1 MKILGRT
8 LAIIAFLTLTAQTV
22 RHAYLLWLEPR
33 DSALDKYDRPLKGE
47 ILKARSLDELLR
59 RYEPVRKE
67 ADRVKQQQRDAD
79 RRPLEAQ
86 DDVEP
91 FRSERALRAAIEDWE
106 SKSKEVH
113 AVRFYWSAGFLL
125 FALGVVAFTRVNRWL
140 GLSLQIAAFSEF
152 IYWTSPTFLGA
163 AAREFD
169 RLLVCKLALSV
180 VSLLALAVAIR
191 AQRLFSDDVQAGRN
205 G

>member
-79 RRPLEAQ
+79 RRPLEAC
-86 DDVEP
+86 
-91 FRSERALRAAIEDWE
+91 ERLTATIQELETSHGAALRMVI
-106 SKSKEVH
+106 
-113 AVRFYWSAGFLL
+113 RWSGTEPKLRLMVEAKKTELMNQ
-125 FALGVVAFTRVNRWL
+125 ALGALELAARADL
-140 GLSLQIAAFSEF
+140 GLE
-152 IYWTSPTFLGA
+152 
-163 AAREFD
+163 
-169 RLLVCKLALSV
+169 
-180 VSLLALAVAIR
+180 
-191 AQRLFSDDVQAGRN
+191 
-205 G
+205 